1 MENNEQKRSEMNNK
15 ENTPRNSRVK
25 RVKQENIKENKEIRE
40 EMKIHIEKKE
50 NSTNSTNTDIN
61 RLNNTDST
69 NTDIN
74 RLNNT
79 NSTNTTTDSN
89 TDSTNTDINRLNSGN
104 TDNTNTNSTNTD
116 STPGNTDNTNTD
128 SASTTPTGIICST
141 NNILYD
147 NTDISM
153 INTDISCV
161 KVYLDSISVIN
172 TLKETKVMI
181 ITPLKKDVLYIQNKL
196 NERQVLVKRVLEGI
210 EALDK
215 VDVNCVIINKFRI
228 IKEMGLINELITAI
242 GNRRII
248 AVLEEE
254 EDDLEELKDYKLLTK
269 KLTRRVFYV
278 KGGSIFD
285 RMAMIF
291 ALTKARPIKN
301 LCILVGTPREER
313 RAEVFLQSFGITVKL
328 SPDVKTEGV
337 VGIFSTHKSINT
349 EILQKYSLVL
359 DISGTEQKSL
369 ENIKASVLRMVP
381 DTENEDIRF
390 KKILE
395 QAMTYK
401 YRIDSV
407 IQLITPK
414 ILKRRGEIEASI
426 VKHLQGPLRLI

>member
-40 EMKIHIEKKE
+40 EMKMHIEKKE
-50 NSTNSTNTDIN
+50 NSTN
-61 RLNNTDST
+61 ST

-89 TDSTNTDINRLNSGN
+89 TDSTN
-104 TDNTNTNSTNTD
+104 STNTD
-116 STPGNTDNTNTD
+116 STNSTTD
-128 SASTTPTGIICST
+128 STSTTPTGIICST
-141 NNILYD
+141 DNILYD

-228 IKEMGLINELITAI
+228 IKEMGLINDLITAI

-269 KLTRRVFYV
+269 KLSRRVFYV
-278 KGGSIFD
+278 KGSSIFD

-381 DTENEDIRF
+381 HTENEDIRF

>member
-1 MENNEQKRSEMNNK
+1 MENNEQKRSEMSNK
-15 ENTPRNSRVK
+15 ENKPRNSRVK
-25 RVKQENIKENKEIRE
+25 RVKQESIKENKEITE
-40 EMKIHIEKKE
+40 EMKIHIEEKDSTKTDSTKTD
-50 NSTNSTNTDIN
+50 STNTDSTTDIN
-61 RLNNTDST
+61 RLNST
-69 NTDIN
+69 NN
-74 RLNNT
+74 
-79 NSTNTTTDSN
+79 
-89 TDSTNTDINRLNSGN
+89 TNTDINRLNS
-104 TDNTNTNSTNTD
+104 TNTNNNNTDSTTDSTTTTTATTTTDSSTTNTD
-116 STPGNTDNTNTD
+116 S
-128 SASTTPTGIICST
+128 STTGIICST
-141 NNILYD
+141 DNILYD

-153 INTDISCV
+153 INMDISCV

-181 ITPLKKDVLYIQNKL
+181 ITPLKKDVLCIQNRL

-210 EALDK
+210 EALDE

-228 IKEMGLINELITAI
+228 IKEMGLISDLITAI

-269 KLTRRVFYV
+269 KLSRRVFYV
-278 KGGSIFD
+278 KGSSIFD

-313 RAEVFLQSFGITVKL
+313 RVEVFLQSFGIAVKL

-337 VGIFSTHKSINT
+337 VGIFSTHRSINT

-359 DISGTEQKSL
+359 DISGSEQKSL
-369 ENIKASVLRMVP
+369 ETIKASVLRMVAH
-381 DTENEDIRF
+381 TENEDARF

>member
-1 MENNEQKRSEMNNK
+1 MENNEQKRSEMSNK
-15 ENTPRNSRVK
+15 ENKPRNSRVK
-25 RVKQENIKENKEIRE
+25 RVKQESIKENKEITE
-40 EMKIHIEKKE
+40 EMKIHIEEKD
-50 NSTNSTNTDIN
+50 STNTDSTTDIN
-61 RLNNTDST
+61 RLNST
-69 NTDIN
+69 NN
-74 RLNNT
+74 
-79 NSTNTTTDSN
+79 
-89 TDSTNTDINRLNSGN
+89 TNTDINRLNSTNTTNNN
-104 TDNTNTNSTNTD
+104 TDSTTDSTTTNSTNT
-116 STPGNTDNTNTD
+116 TTTNNTTTTD
-128 SASTTPTGIICST
+128 SSTTGIICST
-141 NNILYD
+141 DNILYD

-153 INTDISCV
+153 INMDISCV

-181 ITPLKKDVLYIQNKL
+181 ITPLKKDVLCIQNRL

-210 EALDK
+210 EALDE

-228 IKEMGLINELITAI
+228 IKEMGLISDLITAI

-269 KLTRRVFYV
+269 KLSRRVFYV
-278 KGGSIFD
+278 KGSSIFD

-313 RAEVFLQSFGITVKL
+313 RVEVFLQSFGIAVKL

-337 VGIFSTHKSINT
+337 VGIFSTHRSINT

-359 DISGTEQKSL
+359 DISGSEQKSL
-369 ENIKASVLRMVP
+369 DTIKASVLRMVAH
-381 DTENEDIRF
+381 TENEDARF

>member
-1 MENNEQKRSEMNNK
+1 MENNEQKRSEMSNK
-15 ENTPRNSRVK
+15 ENKPRNSRVK
-25 RVKQENIKENKEIRE
+25 RVKQESIKENKEITE
-40 EMKIHIEKKE
+40 EMKIHIEEKD
-50 NSTNSTNTDIN
+50 ST
-61 RLNNTDST
+61 NTDST
-69 NTDIN
+69 NTDSTTDIN
-74 RLNNT
+74 RLN
-79 NSTNTTTDSN
+79 STNN
-89 TDSTNTDINRLNSGN
+89 TNTDINRLNSTNTTNNN
-104 TDNTNTNSTNTD
+104 TDSTTDSTTTNSTNT
-116 STPGNTDNTNTD
+116 TTTNNTTTTD
-128 SASTTPTGIICST
+128 SSTTGIICST
-141 NNILYD
+141 DNILYD

-153 INTDISCV
+153 INMDISCV

-181 ITPLKKDVLYIQNKL
+181 ITPLKKDVLCIQNRL

-210 EALDK
+210 EALDE

-228 IKEMGLINELITAI
+228 IKEMGLISDLITAI

-269 KLTRRVFYV
+269 KLSRRVFYV
-278 KGGSIFD
+278 KGSSIFD

-313 RAEVFLQSFGITVKL
+313 RVEVFLQSFGIAVKL

-337 VGIFSTHKSINT
+337 VGIFSTHRSINT

-359 DISGTEQKSL
+359 DISGSEQKSL
-369 ENIKASVLRMVP
+369 DTIKASVLRMVAH
-381 DTENEDIRF
+381 TENEDARF